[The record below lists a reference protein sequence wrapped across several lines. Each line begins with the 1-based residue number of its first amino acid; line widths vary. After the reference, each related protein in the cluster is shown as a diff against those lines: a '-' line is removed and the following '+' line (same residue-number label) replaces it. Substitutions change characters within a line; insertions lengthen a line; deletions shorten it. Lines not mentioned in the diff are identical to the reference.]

1 MAIIL
6 KNIRKVYK
14 NIVAVDGISLNIEE
28 GTVFGL
34 LGPNGAGKTTL
45 VKILTTITTP
55 TSGEAYI
62 HGYDIKKDSIK
73 IRRIIGVV
81 PQENNLDRYLTAREN
96 LTLHAKM
103 QGMPRSEYNERVDY
117 LLNMMGLFHRRNDF
131 PDKFSGGMQRR
142 LVIARALIHSPT
154 VLFLDEPTTGLDPQ
168 SRRAV
173 WEYIQSLK
181 EKTTIFLTTH
191 YMEEADQLCDRIV
204 ILDHGKALIDG
215 TSASIK
221 ETLKG
226 SDLYEVEFEPDFKPD
241 PSQREFLYFISDNPY
256 EENGSIR
263 INLKDKKYLKPLI
276 ERIETKYIRGIR
288 RLEPTLEDVFIH
300 LTGRSIRD

>member
-6 KNIRKVYK
+6 KNIRKVYGT
-14 NIVAVDGISLNIEE
+14 ITAVDGISLSIED

-45 VKILTTITTP
+45 LKILTTLATP
-55 TSGEAYI
+55 TSGEAYVQ
-62 HGYDIKKDSIK
+62 GYDIQKEYIK

-96 LTLHAKM
+96 LVLHAKM
-103 QGMPRSEYNERVDY
+103 QGMHRVEYDEKIDY

-142 LVIARALIHSPT
+142 LVIARALIHTPS

-168 SRRAV
+168 TRRAV
-173 WEYIQSLK
+173 WEYIQFLK

-204 ILDHGKALIDG
+204 IIDHGKALIDG
-215 TSASIK
+215 TSSSIK
-221 ETLKG
+221 KTLKG
-226 SDLYEVEFEPDFKPD
+226 SGSYEVEFEPDFNPD
-241 PSQREFLYFISDNPY
+241 SVQRELLHTISSTLH
-256 EENGSIR
+256 EENGFVQIY
-263 INLKDKKYLKPLI
+263 LKDEKFLKPLI
-276 ERIETKYIRGIR
+276 ERIEARYIKGIR
-288 RLEPTLEDVFIH
+288 RLDPTLEDVFIH
-300 LTGRSIRD
+300 LTGRRIRD